1 MNRVSAAVIS
11 RLTRISTR
19 YLPFADAATPD
30 LPLLRLL
37 RLSLFQIAVG
47 MATVLLIG
55 TLNRVMIVELGV
67 SASLVAVMVA
77 MPFLFAPLRALVGYK
92 SDTHRS
98 ALGWRRVPYIW
109 MGTLLQ
115 FCGLAIM
122 PFALILL
129 AGDHDSPAIIGQ
141 IGAALAFLVVGAG
154 LQVTQ
159 TAGLALATD
168 LALPDSR
175 PKVVALMYVMLL
187 LGMILSGIIFGLLL
201 ADFSPLRLIQVIQ
214 GAAAATILLNV
225 VALWKQ
231 EARRPSSKSA
241 QISFPAF
248 GEAWSEIARNNR
260 LTRFLT
266 AVGLGTAAFNM
277 QDIILEPYGGEILK
291 LSVGETTMLTAVLAL
306 GALIAFAIAA
316 RALAKGMDPYR
327 LAACGAIAGLVA
339 FSAVIFAAP
348 FQSTG
353 LFKSGTFLIGFGGGL
368 FAIGTLTAAMELD
381 SNGMNGLALG
391 IWGAMQATA
400 AGVSIG
406 LGGVIRDTV
415 ALLGERGFLGRVFSD
430 PAMSYSVVYH
440 IEIALLFAML
450 VAIGPLVRSRNPAP
464 VKQDKEFGL
473 PQFPV

>member
-1 MNRVSAAVIS
+1 MNRVSAAVIN

-19 YLPFADAATPD
+19 YLPFADAATVD
-30 LPLLRLL
+30 LPLARLL

-129 AGDHDSPAIIGQ
+129 AGDHDSPVIIGQ
-141 IGAALAFLVVGAG
+141 ASAALAFLVVGAG

-168 LALPDSR
+168 LADAQSR
-175 PKVVALMYVMLL
+175 PRVVALMYVMLL
-187 LGMILSGIIFGLLL
+187 LGMIVSGIIFGLLL
-201 ADFSPLRLIQVIQ
+201 ADFSPLRMIQVIQ
-214 GAAAATILLNV
+214 GAALATILLNV

-231 EARRPSSKSA
+231 EGRRPSTKQRTDVAGFASA
-241 QISFPAF
+241 WNAL
-248 GEAWSEIARNNR
+248 ARNNR
-260 LTRFLT
+260 LSRFLT

-277 QDIILEPYGGEILK
+277 QDIILEPYGGAILK
-291 LSVGETTMLTAVLAL
+291 LSVGETTMLTAILAV
-306 GALIAFAIAA
+306 GALIAFALAS
-316 RALAKGMDPYR
+316 RALHRGMDPYR
-327 LAACGAIAGLVA
+327 LAACGGLAGLAA

-348 FQSTG
+348 MQSAM

-391 IWGAMQATA
+391 VWGAMQATA

-415 ALLGERGFLGRVFSD
+415 ALLGERGVLGRVFSD
-430 PAMSYSVVYH
+430 PAISYGVVYH

-450 VAIGPLVRSRNPAP
+450 VAIGPLVRSGSPATIR
-464 VKQDKEFGL
+464 QDKEFGL